1 MKKIY
6 TILSIAL
13 CAVFSMQAQFSPIA
27 GDFKAVKQK
36 TTIKQAKQ
44 KSLSAKAVTT
54 KAVAIDDICGT
65 YSAYGQTGLNG
76 CEDEKWTV
84 TITRDETD
92 ANKVW
97 IQPAMSLSVLYGVPD
112 TYINPVYAVYDAA
125 NGVLSLPLGQVMYEE
140 DDGFSLTMVATTTG
154 TDYDYTGTLSL
165 SVSTDGKTIAFPKT
179 CLVGLGYVTGG
190 QYWYQLLFG
199 ITYTKEDE
207 APEVNIYEK
216 GNAEP
221 TTVKADEL
229 YFNEV
234 NGEMCVTT
242 GKEYTTDK
250 IAGTYNGYGMSA
262 FEGEPD
268 EEWTV
273 KITRD
278 ADNPNKVWIH
288 PVFMFGG
295 LAAENINPIYAMYDE
310 SANTLSIPLGQ
321 CLFGGVGQTYNIV
334 LAFTVDGGVTVN
346 TTEELR
352 YNLIDEGLIIDG
364 GVLGAYNLNDGYWY
378 QGFGYMEMINARG
391 KAFPLSNI
399 EKISRK

>member
-65 YSAYGQTGLNG
+65 YSAYAFSAFEG
-76 CEDEKWTV
+76 EPDEEWTV
-84 TITRDETD
+84 EITKDETD

-97 IQPAMSLSVLYGVPD
+97 IQPILSLVANGLPD
-112 TYINPVYAVYDAA
+112 AAVNPVYATLNAD
-125 NGVLSLPLGQVMYEE
+125 
-140 DDGFSLTMVATTTG
+140 
-154 TDYDYTGTLSL
+154 GTLSL
-165 SVSTDGKTIAFPKT
+165 PMGQIVFAQSPNYNLILGTSVTGETVDVTSLITMNVSEDGKIISFADN
-179 CLVGLGYVTGG
+179 CYVGVGNTVGNQWWWQAVYNVR
-190 QYWYQLLFG
+190 
-199 ITYTKEDE
+199 YTKENE

-295 LAAENINPIYAMYDE
+295 LAAEDINPIYAMYDE

-334 LAFTVDGGVTVN
+334 LAWTVDGGVTIN

-352 YNLIDEGLIIDG
+352 YNLIDEGLIIEG
-364 GVLGAYNLNDGYWY
+364 GVFGAYNLNDGYWY